1 MMVAKKIELRMFT
14 CSMYKS
20 HYTFTLENYDGI
32 PYLLFLVAGLSQKKL
47 LSIFTRRTV
56 ATLLESSAMI
66 MEL

>member
-1 MMVAKKIELRMFT
+1 MNP
-14 CSMYKS
+14 
-20 HYTFTLENYDGI
+20 YTFTLEKYDGI